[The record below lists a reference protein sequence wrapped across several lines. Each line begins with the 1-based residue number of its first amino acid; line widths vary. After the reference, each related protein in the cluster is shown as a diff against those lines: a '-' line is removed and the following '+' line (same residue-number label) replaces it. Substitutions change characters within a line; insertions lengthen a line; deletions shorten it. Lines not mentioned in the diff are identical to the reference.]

1 MVESAKRLNPAV
13 IIACGGLVLLL
24 SIGVRNSFGIF
35 LQPISAELGWSREVF
50 ALTLAIQNLFWGVS
64 QPFAGMIA
72 DRYGS
77 GRVIV
82 VGALIYAAGLLL
94 MSVSSTPLSTH
105 ITIGVMIGIGIGGCG
120 FAIVLA
126 SVGRSVPPERRA
138 MALGFASALGSFGQ
152 FSLLPLGQVLID
164 GQGWSMTFVVFGVMM
179 LLIVPLASMLSGRPA
194 STPEAESLSLREALR
209 EAAGHSGFLYLNAGF
224 FVCGFHVT
232 FIATHLPAYVG
243 DLGLSPTLGAWALGT
258 VGLFNIIGSLLAGIL
273 GDRFSKK
280 YLLSFLYMARAVV
293 ITLFI
298 LTPPSTLTVLLF
310 AGSMGLLW
318 LSTVPLTSAL
328 VAQLFGTQ
336 YMSTLFGIVFFSHQ
350 IGAFLGAWL
359 GGRLYV
365 ETGSYEIT
373 WWVSVGLGVMS
384 SLLHWPIDERPA
396 ARFAG
401 TA

>member
-1 MVESAKRLNPAV
+1 
-13 IIACGGLVLLL
+13 
-24 SIGVRNSFGIF
+24 
-35 LQPISAELGWSREVF
+35 
-50 ALTLAIQNLFWGVS
+50 
-64 QPFAGMIA
+64 MI
-72 DRYGS
+72 
-77 GRVIV
+77 VT
-82 VGALIYAAGLLL
+82 GALIYAAGLLL
-94 MSVSSTPLSTH
+94 MSVSMTPLATH

-126 SVGRSVPPERRA
+126 AVGRSVPPERRA

-152 FSLLPLGQVLID
+152 FSLLPMGQVLMD
-164 GQGWSMTFVVFGVMM
+164 GQGWSVTFIIFGMLI

-194 STPEAESLSLREALR
+194 ATPAGQALGFREAMR
-209 EAAGHSGFLYLNAGF
+209 EAAGHSGYLYLNAGF

-243 DLGLSPTLGAWALGT
+243 DLGLSPQLGAWALGM
-258 VGLFNIIGSLLAGIL
+258 VGLFNIVGSLLAGVL

-293 ITLFI
+293 IALFI

-328 VAQLFGTQ
+328 VAQVFGTQ
-336 YMSTLFGIVFFSHQ
+336 YMSTLFGIVFLSHQ
-350 IGAFLGAWL
+350 VGAFLGAWL

-365 ETGSYEIT
+365 ETGSYEIA
-373 WWVSVGLGVMS
+373 WWISVALGVVS

-396 ARFAG
+396 ARFAAPG
-401 TA
+401 

>member
-105 ITIGVMIGIGIGGCG
+105 ITIGVMIGIGGCG

>member
-1 MVESAKRLNPAV
+1 MMDSSKRPGAAI

-24 SIGVRNSFGIF
+24 SIGIRNSFGIF

-50 ALTLAIQNLFWGVS
+50 ALTLAIQNLFWGLS

-77 GRVIV
+77 GRVMV
-82 VGALIYAAGLLL
+82 TGATIYAAGLLL
-94 MSVSSTPLSTH
+94 MSASTTPLATH
-105 ITIGVMIGIGIGGCG
+105 ITIGAMIGIGIGGCG

-138 MALGFASALGSFGQ
+138 MALGIASALGSFGQ
-152 FSLLPLGQVLID
+152 FSLLPLGQVLMD
-164 GQGWSMTFVVFGVMM
+164 GQGWSVTFVVFGMM
-179 LLIVPLASMLSGRPA
+179 ILLIVPLASMLSGRPA
-194 STPEAESLSLREALR
+194 ATPAGQSLGFREAMR
-209 EAAGHSGFLYLNAGF
+209 EAAGHSGYLYLNAGF

-232 FIATHLPAYVG
+232 FIATHLPAYVS
-243 DLGLSPTLGAWALGT
+243 DLGLAPQLGAWALGL
-258 VGLFNIIGSLLAGIL
+258 VGLFNIVGSLLAGAL

-280 YLLSFLYMARAVV
+280 YLLSFLYMGRAVV
-293 ITLFI
+293 IALFI

-328 VAQLFGTQ
+328 VAQVFGTQ
-336 YMSTLFGIVFFSHQ
+336 YMSTLFGIVFLSHQ

-365 ETGSYEIT
+365 ETGSYEIV
-373 WWVSVGLGVMS
+373 WWISVALGVMS

-396 ARFAG
+396 ARFATPG
-401 TA
+401 

>member
-126 SVGRSVPPERRA
+126 SGGRSVPPERRA

>member
-35 LQPISAELGWSREVF
+35 LQPISAELGWSREVL

-243 DLGLSPTLGAWALGT
+243 DLGLSPQLGAWALGT
-258 VGLFNIIGSLLAGIL
+258 VGLFNIFGSLLAGVM

-280 YLLSFLYMARAVV
+280 YLLSFLYMARAVI
-293 ITLFI
+293 ITIFI

>member
-1 MVESAKRLNPAV
+1 
-13 IIACGGLVLLL
+13 
-24 SIGVRNSFGIF
+24 
-35 LQPISAELGWSREVF
+35 
-50 ALTLAIQNLFWGVS
+50 
-64 QPFAGMIA
+64 
-72 DRYGS
+72 
-77 GRVIV
+77 
-82 VGALIYAAGLLL
+82 
-94 MSVSSTPLSTH
+94 
-105 ITIGVMIGIGIGGCG
+105 
-120 FAIVLA
+120 
-126 SVGRSVPPERRA
+126 
-138 MALGFASALGSFGQ
+138 
-152 FSLLPLGQVLID
+152 
-164 GQGWSMTFVVFGVMM
+164 MTFVVFGVMM

>member
-35 LQPISAELGWSREVF
+35 LRPISAELGWSREVF

>member
-1 MVESAKRLNPAV
+1 MMDSSKRPGATI

-24 SIGVRNSFGIF
+24 SIGIRNSFGIF

-50 ALTLAIQNLFWGVS
+50 ALTLAIQNLFWGLS

-77 GRVIV
+77 GRVMV
-82 VGALIYAAGLLL
+82 TGATIYAAGLLL
-94 MSVSSTPLSTH
+94 MSASTTPLATH
-105 ITIGVMIGIGIGGCG
+105 ITIGAMIGIGIGGCG

-138 MALGFASALGSFGQ
+138 MALGIASALGSFGQ
-152 FSLLPLGQVLID
+152 FSLLPLGQVLMD
-164 GQGWSMTFVVFGVMM
+164 GQGWSVTFVVFGMM
-179 LLIVPLASMLSGRPA
+179 ILLIVPLASMLSGRPA
-194 STPEAESLSLREALR
+194 ATPAGQSLGFREAMR
-209 EAAGHSGFLYLNAGF
+209 EAAGHSGYLYLNAGF

-232 FIATHLPAYVG
+232 FIATHLPAYVS
-243 DLGLSPTLGAWALGT
+243 DLGLAPQLGAWALGL
-258 VGLFNIIGSLLAGIL
+258 VGLFNIVGSLLAGAL

-280 YLLSFLYMARAVV
+280 YLLSFLYMGRAVV
-293 ITLFI
+293 IALFI

-328 VAQLFGTQ
+328 VAQVFGTQ
-336 YMSTLFGIVFFSHQ
+336 YMSTLFGIVFLSHQ

-359 GGRLYV
+359 G
-365 ETGSYEIT
+365 
-373 WWVSVGLGVMS
+373 
-384 SLLHWPIDERPA
+384 
-396 ARFAG
+396 
-401 TA
+401 

>member
-152 FSLLPLGQVLID
+152 FSLLCR
-164 GQGWSMTFVVFGVMM
+164 W
-179 LLIVPLASMLSGRPA
+179 
-194 STPEAESLSLREALR
+194 
-209 EAAGHSGFLYLNAGF
+209 
-224 FVCGFHVT
+224 
-232 FIATHLPAYVG
+232 
-243 DLGLSPTLGAWALGT
+243 
-258 VGLFNIIGSLLAGIL
+258 
-273 GDRFSKK
+273 DRC
-280 YLLSFLYMARAVV
+280 
-293 ITLFI
+293 
-298 LTPPSTLTVLLF
+298 
-310 AGSMGLLW
+310 
-318 LSTVPLTSAL
+318 
-328 VAQLFGTQ
+328 
-336 YMSTLFGIVFFSHQ
+336 
-350 IGAFLGAWL
+350 
-359 GGRLYV
+359 
-365 ETGSYEIT
+365 
-373 WWVSVGLGVMS
+373 
-384 SLLHWPIDERPA
+384 
-396 ARFAG
+396 
-401 TA
+401 

>member
-1 MVESAKRLNPAV
+1 MMDSSKRPGAAI

-24 SIGVRNSFGIF
+24 SIGIRNSFGIF

-50 ALTLAIQNLFWGVS
+50 ALTLAIQNLFWGLS

-77 GRVIV
+77 GRVMV
-82 VGALIYAAGLLL
+82 TGATIYAAGLLL
-94 MSVSSTPLSTH
+94 MSASTTPLATH
-105 ITIGVMIGIGIGGCG
+105 ITIGAMIGIGIGGCG

-138 MALGFASALGSFGQ
+138 MALGIASALGSFGQ
-152 FSLLPLGQVLID
+152 FSLLPLGQVLMD
-164 GQGWSMTFVVFGVMM
+164 GQGWSVTFVVFGMM
-179 LLIVPLASMLSGRPA
+179 ILLIVPLASMLSGRPA
-194 STPEAESLSLREALR
+194 ATPAGQSLGFREAMR
-209 EAAGHSGFLYLNAGF
+209 EAAGHSGYLYLNAGF

-232 FIATHLPAYVG
+232 FIATHLPAYVS
-243 DLGLSPTLGAWALGT
+243 DLGLAPQLGAWALGL
-258 VGLFNIIGSLLAGIL
+258 VGLFNIVGSLLAGAL

-280 YLLSFLYMARAVV
+280 YLLSFLYMGRAVV
-293 ITLFI
+293 IALFI

-328 VAQLFGTQ
+328 VAQVFGTQ
-336 YMSTLFGIVFFSHQ
+336 YMSTLFGIVFLSHQ

-365 ETGSYEIT
+365 ETGSYEIV
-373 WWVSVGLGVMS
+373 WWISVALGVMS

-396 ARFAG
+396 ARFASPG
-401 TA
+401 